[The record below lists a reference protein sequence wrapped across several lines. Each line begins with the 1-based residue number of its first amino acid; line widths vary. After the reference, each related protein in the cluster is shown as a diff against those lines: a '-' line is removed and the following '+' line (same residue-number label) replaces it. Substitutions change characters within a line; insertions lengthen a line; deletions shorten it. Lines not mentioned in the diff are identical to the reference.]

1 MILIT
6 KCVLYEYLQKFQVKL
21 ILGGLALCPS
31 LKIPFILL
39 PPLNPDDPDPYPNSS
54 SAPSSAQ
61 RTTESE
67 TNRICS
73 VASPLKE
80 QGESESANKKP
91 QPASDR
97 PQVEVTPA
105 ERCTIFSGPP
115 GKQEQERSIT
125 CISDTSNNYEE
136 RKSVKVET
144 EQPSVSSVSVS
155 STRRETKL
163 SSSSTSSTPT
173 ASLYQQ
179 QQVTLQQHQPQIHHH
194 HLATT
199 PATTPSPVRTSSG
212 THLFHQ
218 QSIP

>member
-1 MILIT
+1 M
-6 KCVLYEYLQKFQVKL
+6 
-21 ILGGLALCPS
+21 ALCPS

-61 RTTESE
+61 QTTESE
-67 TNRICS
+67 TSRICS
-73 VASPLKE
+73 VASPLLE
-80 QGESESANKKP
+80 QGESESANKKL
-91 QPASDR
+91 QPASDGH
-97 PQVEVTPA
+97 QVEVTPA
-105 ERCTIFSGPP
+105 ERITTVSGPP

-136 RKSVKVET
+136 RKSVKVEA
-144 EQPSVSSVSVS
+144 EQPSASSVSAS
-155 STRRETKL
+155 NTRRERETKL